1 MEGYRVIFSTL
12 RGRSHRGKPIC
23 DWLIAEAKK
32 LGIDGVTI
40 INASEGYGR
49 DKELHSAGFFELTDQ
64 PVEIV
69 MLCDGEKCDKL
80 LKKSGKR
87 NYPSFMQNNKRSLD
101 LPSKTMQNKFDE
113 KALKTLWLS
122 FLYKETIENDRHS
135 LLDKKAALGLDS
147 RSVFDEILKLQTEQK
162 RAVAVFLYQH
172 TSAPPLSYQAVA
184 SRFDIEIAA
193 INGILSYG
201 RYLFFNILSALL
213 EEKND

>member
-1 MEGYRVIFSTL
+1 
-12 RGRSHRGKPIC
+12 
-23 DWLIAEAKK
+23 
-32 LGIDGVTI
+32 
-40 INASEGYGR
+40 
-49 DKELHSAGFFELTDQ
+49 
-64 PVEIV
+64 
-69 MLCDGEKCDKL
+69 
-80 LKKSGKR
+80 
-87 NYPSFMQNNKRSLD
+87 
-101 LPSKTMQNKFDE
+101 MQNKFDE